1 MAGDGQVEPVEPS
14 TRPLGEAAA
23 VLAEIQS
30 RRQVS
35 GKVVLTPD
43 SRW

>member
-1 MAGDGQVEPVEPS
+1 MAADGQVHPVEPS

-23 VLAEIQS
+23 VLADIQS
-30 RRQVS
+30 RQVS